1 MSRNN
6 GFYDAMAMTSFLLGI
21 ANYNENISQSQL
33 QEIAESIIK
42 DVHNHLQQQD
52 DKIDYIINLL
62 ENKGVK

>member
-6 GFYDAMAMTSFLLGI
+6 GLYDAMAITSFLLGM
-21 ANYNENISQSQL
+21 ANYNENVSQSQL
-33 QEIAESIIK
+33 QETAKGIVK
-42 DVHNHLQQQD
+42 DIRNHLQQQD

>member
-6 GFYDAMAMTSFLLGI
+6 GFYDAMAITSFLLGM
-21 ANYNENISQSQL
+21 ANYNENVSQSQL
-33 QEIAESIIK
+33 QETAKSIIN
-42 DVHNHLQQQD
+42 DIHNHLQQQD

>member
-6 GFYDAMAMTSFLLGI
+6 GFYDAMAMTSFLLGM
-21 ANYNENISQSQL
+21 ANYNENVSQNQL
-33 QEIAESIIK
+33 QETAKSIIN
-42 DVHNHLQQQD
+42 DIHNHLQQQD

>member
-1 MSRNN
+1 M
-6 GFYDAMAMTSFLLGI
+6 

-52 DKIDYIINLL
+52 NKIDYIINLL

>member
-33 QEIAESIIK
+33 QEIAKSIIN
-42 DVHNHLQQQD
+42 DIHNHLQQQD

>member
-6 GFYDAMAMTSFLLGI
+6 GFYDAMAMTSFLLGM

-33 QEIAESIIK
+33 QEIAENIIK

>member
-6 GFYDAMAMTSFLLGI
+6 GFYDAMAMTSFLLGM

>member
-6 GFYDAMAMTSFLLGI
+6 GLYDAMAMTSFLLGI

-33 QEIAESIIK
+33 QEIAKSIIK
-42 DVHNHLQQQD
+42 DIHNHLQQQD

-62 ENKGVK
+62 EEKGVK

>member
-6 GFYDAMAMTSFLLGI
+6 GFYDAMAMTSFLLGM

-33 QEIAESIIK
+33 QEIAKSIIK
-42 DVHNHLQQQD
+42 DIHDHLQQQD

-62 ENKGVK
+62 EKKGVK